1 MKVTTFFKILN
12 RKIEKY
18 DKIASNP
25 FLNPQPIILIWV
37 EDVEEKQDLKRF
49 DFDNN

>member
-1 MKVTTFFKILN
+1 MKATTFFKILN

-25 FLNPQPIILIWV
+25 FITPKPIILIWV
-37 EDVEEKQDLKRF
+37 EEDCDV
-49 DFDNN
+49 DNDKTFE

>member
-1 MKVTTFFKILN
+1 MKATTFFKILN

-25 FLNPQPIILIWV
+25 FITPKPIILIWV
-37 EDVEEKQDLKRF
+37 EEDYDA
-49 DFDNN
+49 DNDKTFE